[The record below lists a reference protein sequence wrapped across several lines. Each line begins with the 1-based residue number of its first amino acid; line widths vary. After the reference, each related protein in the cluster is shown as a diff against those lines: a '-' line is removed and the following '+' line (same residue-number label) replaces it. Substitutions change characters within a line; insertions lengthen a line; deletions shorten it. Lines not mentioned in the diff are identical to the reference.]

1 MLTPELVSRFLHGL
15 CTEEERTRLRE
26 YFTTHPEAW
35 DQYLTPEEWEVF
47 EPMTVPD
54 AVASGRWWKRIRQ
67 KTGGAAKTWRRMA
80 AAAAVLLLAG
90 LGWKEWTGRSVAT
103 GPVAQVSATGA
114 LKRQFNRGPKPVR
127 YFMDDGSIVDLDP
140 GSEIRY
146 QEPFA
151 KGGRRIVY
159 LDGRASFE
167 AASDPAHPLSVY
179 SGVLETRVLGT
190 TFTIESFDQAP
201 FIKVL
206 LHTGKVRVSRPS
218 SVDVYLL
225 PGQELWYNKVS
236 MLASVHQPRRR
247 EKLPE
252 RGGADSLAGA
262 PDWYMFNN
270 QSLAQVFDQLSEMY
284 EVKIRYSEA
293 DVHGLYFIAR
303 FEKADSLEEIMRDIA
318 LLNGLRIRKQEN
330 TYIVSKKLH

>member
-1 MLTPELVSRFLHGL
+1 MITPELVRRFLHGS
-15 CTEEERTRLRE
+15 CTEEEKARLRE

-35 DQYLTPEEWEVF
+35 DQYLTPEEWETY
-47 EPMTVPD
+47 EPTMLPD
-54 AVASGRWWKRIRQ
+54 AATSERWWKRIGQR
-67 KTGGAAKTWRRMA
+67 TGGASKTWRRMA
-80 AAAAVLLLAG
+80 AAAAVLLVAG
-90 LGWKEWTGRSVAT
+90 LGWKAWTGRTKTTQTAQVAT
-103 GPVAQVSATGA
+103 AGA
-114 LKRQFNRGPKPVR
+114 LRRQFNSGPKPVR
-127 YFMDDGSIVDLDP
+127 YFMEDGSIVDLDP

-146 QEPFA
+146 QEPFT

-159 LDGRASFE
+159 LSGGASFE
-167 AASDPAHPLSVY
+167 AANDPAHPLSVY

-201 FIKVL
+201 YIKVL

-218 SVDVYLL
+218 STDVYLL
-225 PGQELWYNKVS
+225 PGQELWYNKAS
-236 MLASVHQPRRR
+236 MLATVHRPRRR
-247 EKLPE
+247 EILPA
-252 RGGADSLAGA
+252 RGGADSLARG

-284 EVKIRYSEA
+284 DVKIRYSEA

-318 LLNGLRIRKQEN
+318 LLNGLRIRKQDN
-330 TYIVSKKLH
+330 AYIVSKKIH